1 MILGHVSF
9 KKEMWVVLLDDM
21 GLDSSVELALSNL
34 DLNEPVIKP
43 ITFDD
48 GNPPEGWSSIPADA
62 RIGLDIEEEDRGE
75 SNGSDTDFDDFDMEE
90 DY

>member
-1 MILGHVSF
+1 
-9 KKEMWVVLLDDM
+9 VLLDDM

-48 GNPPEGWSSIPADA
+48 GNPPEG
-62 RIGLDIEEEDRGE
+62 
-75 SNGSDTDFDDFDMEE
+75 
-90 DY
+90 